1 MTVEIVDPAA
11 AGPVE
16 ARAASSDRRR
26 RRRAIAMMCAA
37 TLCFAGLDTSAKLL
51 SGVLPSV
58 EVVWARYLAAAIF
71 GLIAA
76 RPLSRPAVL
85 RSRRPLMQIAR
96 SMLLLVATITNFLA
110 LRQLQ
115 LAETATINFLSPLFV
130 VLLAGPLLGEWP
142 GRARLGAVAIGF
154 AAILFALR
162 PGTSAF
168 QPVAGIAIAGVL
180 VGAGYPL
187 LTRVLVRSDSSE
199 TTLAWTPIA
208 GVALL
213 TPLLPFLWVNP
224 PNPATWAIMAAMGV
238 FAGLGHWLLILAH
251 HRAPAPVLAP
261 FAYSQLIWMIA
272 SGLLVFGDVPSGSI
286 LLGAGVVIGCGLYL
300 IWRERARAP
309 ARASG

>member
-11 AGPVE
+11 ARPV
-16 ARAASSDRRR
+16 AVRAASADQRR

-51 SGVLPSV
+51 SGSLPSL
-58 EVVWARYLAAAIF
+58 EIVWARYIMAAIF
-71 GLIAA
+71 GLIAV

-85 RSRRPLMQIAR
+85 RSRRPLLQICR
-96 SMLLLVATITNFLA
+96 SMLLLASTIANFLA

-115 LAETATINFLSPLFV
+115 LAETSTINFLSPLFV
-130 VLLAGPLLGEWP
+130 VVLAGPLLGEWP

-154 AAILFALR
+154 AAILVALR
-162 PGTSAF
+162 PGTGAF
-168 QPVAGIAIAGVL
+168 QPVAALAIAGVL

-187 LTRVLVRSDSSE
+187 LTRVLARSDPSE
-199 TTLAWTPIA
+199 TTLVWTPIA

-224 PNPATWAIMAAMGV
+224 PDLATLAIMAAMGV
-238 FAGLGHWLLILAH
+238 FAALGHWLLILAH
-251 HRAPAPVLAP
+251 HRAPAPILAP
-261 FAYSQLIWMIA
+261 FAYTQLIWMIA
-272 SGLLVFGDVPSGSI
+272 SGLLVFGDAPTGSI

-309 ARASG
+309 GTH

>member
-1 MTVEIVDPAA
+1 MTIEIVDPAA

-16 ARAASSDRRR
+16 APAASADRRR

-37 TLCFAGLDTSAKLL
+37 TLCFAGIDTSAKLL

-71 GLIAA
+71 GLIAVQ
-76 RPLSRPAVL
+76 PLSRPAVL
-85 RSRRPLMQIAR
+85 RSRRPLMQIGR
-96 SMLLLVATITNFLA
+96 SMLLLVATLANFLA

-115 LAETATINFLSPLFV
+115 LAETSTINFLSPLFV

-154 AAILFALR
+154 AAILLALR

-187 LTRVLVRSDSSE
+187 LTRVLARSDPSE

-213 TPLLPFLWVNP
+213 TPLLPLLWVTP
-224 PNPATWAIMAAMGV
+224 PNLATLAIIAAMGV

-251 HRAPAPVLAP
+251 HRAPAPILAP
-261 FAYSQLIWMIA
+261 FAYTQLIWMIG
-272 SGLLVFGDVPSGSI
+272 SGLLVFGDAPSGSI

-300 IWRERARAP
+300 IWRERGKAP
-309 ARASG
+309 AR